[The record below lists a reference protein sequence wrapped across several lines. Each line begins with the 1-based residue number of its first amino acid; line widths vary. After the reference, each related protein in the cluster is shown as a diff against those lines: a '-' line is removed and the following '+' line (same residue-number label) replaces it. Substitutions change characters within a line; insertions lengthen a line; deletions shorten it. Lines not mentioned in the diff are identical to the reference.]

1 MPSQKQMIAS
11 ELKRLIK
18 AEDDLYEFMRY
29 IIPNFIEAPH
39 LHKIATKLMQVAKGE
54 CKRLMIITPP
64 RHGKSETTSIQFPAW
79 FLGNNPQEQ
88 IIACSYSADL
98 ATTFSEATRRIVQSP
113 KYQRLWNYQL
123 EKDTSRKWM
132 ISGKENNRPSYIA
145 AGVGGPITGEGASC
159 ILIDDP
165 LKNMEE
171 ANSQTMRDKI
181 WDWYTSTAYTRLHP
195 GGSIVL
201 IQTRWHHDDL
211 AGRLLKMSQT
221 NPDADQWEVL
231 HLPAI
236 DSQGNALWEERYSLP
251 VLESIRESI
260 GTRTFNALY
269 QGAPS
274 TDEGNLIKREWWRFY
289 DQAPEGITIQSW
301 DTAFKTGQE
310 NDYSVCWTLRHT
322 DTGIH
327 AIDMI
332 RGKWEY
338 PSMRK
343 MAIAHYEQHR
353 PDIVLIEDHAS
364 GQTLIQ
370 DLRVNTNIPI
380 KAIRVDRDKLS
391 RVNAITNLI
400 EGGRVLLPSDA
411 SWTPT
416 AIEECASF
424 PSGEHDDIV
433 DALSQGLAHLNRYD
447 IATDTAPTTEGLFS
461 PGRKMQPITGGFQW

>member
-1 MPSQKQMIAS
+1 MPSPKRLIAS
-11 ELKRLIK
+11 ELRKLIM

-29 IIPNFIEAPH
+29 TIPNFIEAEH
-39 LHKIATKLMQVAKGE
+39 LRKMCDKLMEVANGK
-54 CKRLMIITPP
+54 CKRLMIVTPP

-79 FLGNNPQEQ
+79 YLGNNPQEQ

-98 ATTFSEATRRIVQSP
+98 ATTFSEATRRIVQSE
-113 KYQRLWNYQL
+113 KYQRLWKYQL

-195 GGSIVL
+195 GGSVIL

-211 AGRLLKMSQT
+211 AGRLLKQAEL
-221 NPDADQWEVL
+221 NPEADQWEVL

-236 DSQGNALWEERYSLP
+236 DSDDNALWPERYP
-251 VLESIRESI
+251 VELLQSIRETI

-269 QGAPS
+269 QGNPS
-274 TDEGNLIKREWWRFY
+274 TDEGNIIKREWWQFH
-289 DQAPEGITIQSW
+289 DTPSEGITIQSW
-301 DTAFKTGQE
+301 DTAFKAGQE
-310 NDYSVCWTLRHT
+310 NDYSVCWTLRKT
-322 DTGIH
+322 DTGIQ

-338 PSMRK
+338 PDMRR
-343 MAIAHYEQHR
+343 MAISHYQQHQ
-353 PDIVLIEDHAS
+353 PDIVLIEDCAS

-370 DLRVNTNIPI
+370 DLRHNTDIPI
-380 KAIRVDRDKLS
+380 KAVRVDKDKVS
-391 RVNAITNLI
+391 RVNAIASII
-400 EGGRVLLPSDA
+400 EGGRLSLPSKA
-411 SWTPT
+411 EWTPT

-433 DALSQGLAHLNRYD
+433 DALSQGLSHLNKYD
-447 IATDTAPTTEGLFS
+447 TPTTKAPTTEGLFA
-461 PGRKMQPITGGFQW
+461 PGRRMQTAGGFSWQ